1 MKKAISIMVVMFLL
15 TFTVFAAYFD
25 VGAGLTYDSFSFV
38 EKVKVEG
45 GETTETKMPYDTLG
59 VNIAGTYW
67 FTDTLGVEASFDFAK
82 GDVINMSLDL
92 PISFLLNGS
101 LYFSDVIN
109 MSSDL
114 LSIKAKA
121 SSQLIGLS
129 VAVKYMVL
137 KSPVFVNVKAGA
149 GYYFYNSTNKVT
161 ITFDGTTFEETSKM
175 KGNGFGMLVGAEMLH
190 PVTNSLAIK
199 ANAGYKLFTNIKTNI
214 KNLKDQD
221 DNELTDATISMNGLK
236 LGFGVMYSF

>member
-15 TFTVFAAYFD
+15 TFTVFAAYYD

-45 GETTETKMPYDTLG
+45 ETTETKMPHDALG

-82 GDVINMSLDL
+82 GDVINMS
-92 PISFLLNGS
+92 
-101 LYFSDVIN
+101 
-109 MSSDL
+109 SDL

-121 SSQLIGLS
+121 SSQLIGPS

-161 ITFDGTTFEETSKM
+161 GTFDGTTFEETSKM

-199 ANAGYKLFTNIKTNI
+199 ANAGYKLFTNIK
-214 KNLKDQD
+214 NLKDQD
-221 DNELTDATISMNGLK
+221 GNEITDTAISMNGLK
-236 LGFGVMYSF
+236 LGFGVIYSF

>member
-15 TFTVFAAYFD
+15 TFTVFAAYYD

-45 GETTETKMPYDTLG
+45 GETTETKMPHDALG

-82 GDVINMSLDL
+82 GDVINMS
-92 PISFLLNGS
+92 
-101 LYFSDVIN
+101 
-109 MSSDL
+109 SDL

-121 SSQLIGLS
+121 SSQLIGPS

-149 GYYFYNSTNKVT
+149 GYYFYNSTTKVT
-161 ITFDGTTFEETSKM
+161 GTFDGTTFEVTSKM

-199 ANAGYKLFTNIKTNI
+199 ANAGYKLFTNIK
-214 KNLKDQD
+214 NLKDQD

-236 LGFGVMYSF
+236 LGFGVIYSF

>member
-15 TFTVFAAYFD
+15 TFTVFAAYYD

-45 GETTETKMPYDTLG
+45 GETTETKMPHDALG

-82 GDVINMSLDL
+82 GDVINMSSDL
-92 PISFLLNGS
+92 FTYILANLSSSPR
-101 LYFSDVIN
+101 DVIN

-114 LSIKAKA
+114 LSIKA
-121 SSQLIGLS
+121 SSQLIGPS

-149 GYYFYNSTNKVT
+149 GYYFYNSTTKFT
-161 ITFDGTTFEETSKM
+161 GTFDGTTFEETSKM
-175 KGNGFGMLVGAEMLH
+175 KGNGFGMLVGAEI
-190 PVTNSLAIK
+190 VASVSSL
-199 ANAGYKLFTNIKTNI
+199 
-214 KNLKDQD
+214 
-221 DNELTDATISMNGLK
+221 S
-236 LGFGVMYSF
+236 S

>member
-15 TFTVFAAYFD
+15 TFTVFAAYYD

-82 GDVINMSLDL
+82 GDVINMS
-92 PISFLLNGS
+92 
-101 LYFSDVIN
+101 
-109 MSSDL
+109 SDL

-121 SSQLIGLS
+121 SSQLIGPS

-149 GYYFYNSTNKVT
+149 GYYFYNSTTKVT
-161 ITFDGTTFEETSKM
+161 GTFDGTTFEVTSKM

-199 ANAGYKLFTNIKTNI
+199 ANAGYKLFTNIK
-214 KNLKDQD
+214 NLKDQD

>member
-15 TFTVFAAYFD
+15 TFTVFAAYYD

-38 EKVKVEG
+38 GKVKVEG
-45 GETTETKMPYDTLG
+45 ETTEIKMPHDALG

-82 GDVINMSLDL
+82 GDVINMS
-92 PISFLLNGS
+92 
-101 LYFSDVIN
+101 
-109 MSSDL
+109 SDL
-114 LSIKAKA
+114 LSIKA
-121 SSQLIGLS
+121 SSQLIGPS

-149 GYYFYNSTNKVT
+149 GYYFYNSTTKVT
-161 ITFDGTTFEETSKM
+161 RTSYKM

-190 PVTNSLAIK
+190 PVTTSLAIK
-199 ANAGYKLFTNIKTNI
+199 ANAGYKLFTNIK
-214 KNLKDQD
+214 NLKDQD
-221 DNELTDATISMNGLK
+221 GNEITDTAISMNGLK
-236 LGFGVMYSF
+236 LGFGVIYSF

>member
-15 TFTVFAAYFD
+15 TFTVFAAYYD

-45 GETTETKMPYDTLG
+45 GETTETKMPHDALG

-82 GDVINMSLDL
+82 GDVINMS
-92 PISFLLNGS
+92 
-101 LYFSDVIN
+101 
-109 MSSDL
+109 SDL

-121 SSQLIGLS
+121 SSQLIGPS

-149 GYYFYNSTNKVT
+149 GYYFYNSTTKVT
-161 ITFDGTTFEETSKM
+161 GTFDGTTFEVTSKM

-199 ANAGYKLFTNIKTNI
+199 ANAGYKLFTNIK
-214 KNLKDQD
+214 NLKDQD

>member
-15 TFTVFAAYFD
+15 TFTVFAAYYD

-38 EKVKVEG
+38 EKVAVE
-45 GETTETKMPYDTLG
+45 GETTETKVPHDALG

-82 GDVINMSLDL
+82 GDVINMS
-92 PISFLLNGS
+92 
-101 LYFSDVIN
+101 SDT
-109 MSSDL
+109 
-114 LSIKAKA
+114 LSIKA
-121 SSQLIGLS
+121 SSQLIGPS
-129 VAVKYMVL
+129 VAVKYLVL

-149 GYYFYNSTNKVT
+149 GYYFYNSTNKFT
-161 ITFDGTTFEETSKM
+161 NTSGGTTVEATSKM

-199 ANAGYKLFTNIKTNI
+199 ANAGYKLFTNIK
-214 KNLKDQD
+214 NLKDQD

-236 LGFGVMYSF
+236 LGFGVIYSF

>member
-1 MKKAISIMVVMFLL
+1 MVVMFLL
-15 TFTVFAAYFD
+15 TFTVFAAYYD

-38 EKVKVEG
+38 EKVTVE
-45 GETTETKMPYDTLG
+45 GETTETKMPHDALG
-59 VNIAGTYW
+59 INIAGTYW
-67 FTDTLGVEASFDFAK
+67 FTDTLGVEANLDFAK
-82 GDVINMSLDL
+82 G
-92 PISFLLNGS
+92 
-101 LYFSDVIN
+101 DVIN

>member
-15 TFTVFAAYFD
+15 TFTVFAAYYD

-45 GETTETKMPYDTLG
+45 GETTETKMPHDALG

-82 GDVINMSLDL
+82 GDVINMS
-92 PISFLLNGS
+92 
-101 LYFSDVIN
+101 
-109 MSSDL
+109 SDL
-114 LSIKAKA
+114 LSIKA
-121 SSQLIGLS
+121 SSQLIGPS

-199 ANAGYKLFTNIKTNI
+199 ANAGYKLFTNIK
-214 KNLKDQD
+214 NLKDQD

>member
-15 TFTVFAAYFD
+15 TFTVFAAYYD

-45 GETTETKMPYDTLG
+45 ETTEIKMPHDALG

-82 GDVINMSLDL
+82 GDVINMSSDTSLIVATLDT
-92 PISFLLNGS
+92 
-101 LYFSDVIN
+101 
-109 MSSDL
+109 
-114 LSIKAKA
+114 LSIKA
-121 SSQLIGLS
+121 SSQLIGPS
-129 VAVKYMVL
+129 VAVKYLVL

-149 GYYFYNSTNKVT
+149 GYYFYNSTNKFT
-161 ITFDGTTFEETSKM
+161 STFDGTTVEETSKM

-199 ANAGYKLFTNIKTNI
+199 ANAGYKLFTNIK
-214 KNLKDQD
+214 NLKDQD